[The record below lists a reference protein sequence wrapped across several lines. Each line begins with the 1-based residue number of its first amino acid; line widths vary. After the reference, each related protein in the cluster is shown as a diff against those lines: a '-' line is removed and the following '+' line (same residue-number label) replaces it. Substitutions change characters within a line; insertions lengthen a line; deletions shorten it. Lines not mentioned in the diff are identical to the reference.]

1 MLMEESFIP
10 SSEFEVASNTVNKI
24 LGQPVEEIEIT
35 TSLIKEYG
43 KEYWLELIPKMY
55 ELGGKMN
62 EIRVKK
68 TSYPRIIAIV
78 LALIM
83 FVGVVPINASAETEK
98 NTVIGKVY
106 EFNKENDYEF
116 SKSEESTSSDK
127 VDTYGSFTVSGQ
139 IDNIAE
145 KDGVPAYE
153 VNSGNLKI
161 YYTYSDAL
169 LKADE
174 KSWHLIEDKGEKV
187 DGNKLDNKILKGAII
202 LQTSKDRKNWTDV
215 KCLTNVFSEE
225 PVKTGA
231 MYETTDVQILNG
243 CYYRLIVVYKTRKH
257 ADTHKVLFVSAKDYE
272 YKKTAEVYEFY
283 AYSPASKNDVTTS
296 EQTYALGQK
305 TRVKEFDGYSGST
318 SIDKDDIHYG
328 WDIGQFFVSGY
339 TDKVKESDGNVV
351 FLKNVGDTV
360 TLWFNLKQDIDKLNG
375 NEDLRITA
383 DTEGYDQ
390 HFETPRTNF
399 GKGTLII
406 RYTDYNN
413 NVSEP
418 QIYTNYLEA
427 NATVGADTKVQ
438 LFEEGD
444 YEIALDYEV
453 TSDRLIDKVGHY
465 RIYFT
470 YSVRNGNC
478 MVYPLD
484 VMTGSELTNS
494 SMTENGFML
503 DLAKSR
509 YLQINVKREILTES
523 ADGLV
528 EDTRMNG
535 PAKDGARYT
544 DEGIYTITASNQY
557 TNQTTTKKIY
567 VGTNNVLKA
576 FMTSGLSI
584 EEINK
589 LVSEG
594 ATIDDEGIITL
605 SMDTKTG
612 GNQDASNY
620 QNNIADDKGG
630 FNIVMAIGGI
640 AALCFV
646 EYIMVLKKKK
656 DSHSTEKSEGD
667 EQ

>member
-1 MLMEESFIP
+1 MHELRLQKTLY
-10 SSEFEVASNTVNKI
+10 SSI
-24 LGQPVEEIEIT
+24 IT
-35 TSLIKEYG
+35 
-43 KEYWLELIPKMY
+43 
-55 ELGGKMN
+55 
-62 EIRVKK
+62 
-68 TSYPRIIAIV
+68 IV
-78 LALIM
+78 LALVL
-83 FVGVVPINASAETEK
+83 FVGAVPINAFAETEK
-98 NTVIGKVY
+98 HTIVGKVY
-106 EFNKENDYEF
+106 EFEKDGDYEF
-116 SKSEESTSSDK
+116 SKSEKSTSSDK
-127 VDTYGSFTVSGQ
+127 SNTYGSFSVSGQ
-139 IDNIAE
+139 VSNIDVKNGI
-145 KDGVPAYE
+145 PSYE
-153 VNSGNLKI
+153 VSSGNLSI
-161 YYTYSDAL
+161 YYTYSDTL

-174 KSWHLIEDKGEKV
+174 KSWHLIDDKGKKI
-187 DGNKLDNKILKGAII
+187 DDKKLDEKILKGAII

-225 PVKTGA
+225 PIRTGA
-231 MYETTDVQILNG
+231 LYETTDVQILNG
-243 CYYRLIVVYKTRKH
+243 CYYRLIVAYETRKL
-257 ADTHKVLFVSAKDYE
+257 AETNKVLFVPVKDYE
-272 YKKTAEVYEFY
+272 YRKIAEVYEFY
-283 AYSPASKNDVTTS
+283 AYTPSSDKDVTTS
-296 EQTYALGQK
+296 EQTYALGEK
-305 TRVKEFDGYSGST
+305 TRVKEFDGYSGS
-318 SIDKDDIHYG
+318 SEIKKDDIHYG

-360 TLWFNLKQDIDKLNG
+360 TLWFNLKQDINKLNG
-375 NEDLRITA
+375 NEDLKITA

-390 HFETPRTNF
+390 YFETPRTNF

-413 NVSEP
+413 NSSEP

-453 TSDRLIDKVGHY
+453 TSDKLIDKVGHY

-484 VMTGSELTNS
+484 VATGSELTNS
-494 SMTENGFML
+494 SMTENGFIL

-509 YLQINVKREILTES
+509 YLQINVKREILTDS

-528 EDTRMNG
+528 EDTRANG
-535 PAKDGARYT
+535 PAKDGAKYV
-544 DEGIYTITASNQY
+544 DEGIYTITATNQY

-576 FMTSGLSI
+576 YMTSGLSI

-594 ATIDDEGIITL
+594 ATIDDDGIITL
-605 SMDTKTG
+605 SENSEIESDT
-612 GNQDASNY
+612 DVSDS
-620 QNNIADDKGG
+620 QNNDDNKDGFIVPILVVVIAVLTSV
-630 FNIVMAIGGI
+630 IVTI
-640 AALCFV
+640 
-646 EYIMVLKKKK
+646 LKKRKNN
-656 DSHSTEKSEGD
+656 KSIESKEGG
-667 EQ
+667 Q